1 MTLSLDALARPLEG
15 ERRDLGSLEIRAM
28 RSIDAR
34 MPNEQFGR
42 GKVAKPPLPV
52 TEQGQLTREAL
63 REHAAELFASFGVG
77 AVGLSR
83 VADFAHIGSAAARR
97 HYATRADL
105 LADVLEHHVF
115 GLFDRVMAA
124 AEAAEPGAAR
134 LEAVVFAWLDHLA
147 REPHAHRAFLTSVH
161 LAEQAWRAMLLGREL
176 FLLNTVVDAVAEA
189 VPGLA
194 ERPEVRPPL
203 VKTAQTLLC
212 DPAIWPHP
220 PSAQERR
227 NDARRLTGLL
237 LAAAQAELAGE
248 WPGVGPTAAP
258 PISPRSVES
267 TQARSQFK
275 ELLDDVRAGQ
285 EVIITRHGHGI
296 AKLIAVR

>member
-1 MTLSLDALARPLEG
+1 MALSLDVLARPLEG
-15 ERRDLGSLEIRAM
+15 ERRDLGSLEIGAL

-42 GKVAKPPLPV
+42 GKVAKRPLPV
-52 TEQGQLTREAL
+52 TEHGTLTREAI

-83 VADFAHIGSAAARR
+83 VADFAHVGNGAVRR

-147 REPHAHRAFLTSVH
+147 REPHAHRTFLTSVH
-161 LAEQAWRAMLLGREL
+161 LTEQEWRAMLLGRVL
-176 FLLNTVVDAVAEA
+176 FLLNTVVDAVANS

-194 ERPEVRPPL
+194 DRPEARPPL
-203 VKTAQTLLC
+203 LKTAQTLLC

-220 PSAQERR
+220 PNAQERR

-237 LAAAQAELAGE
+237 LAAAQAELVGE
-248 WPGVGPTAAP
+248 WPALGPTAAP
-258 PISPRSVES
+258 LLSPRTVDSW
-267 TQARSQFK
+267 QARSRFK
-275 ELLDDVRAGQ
+275 ELLEDVRAGQ
-285 EVIITRHGHGI
+285 EVIITRYGRPA
-296 AKLIAVR
+296 AKLIAAR